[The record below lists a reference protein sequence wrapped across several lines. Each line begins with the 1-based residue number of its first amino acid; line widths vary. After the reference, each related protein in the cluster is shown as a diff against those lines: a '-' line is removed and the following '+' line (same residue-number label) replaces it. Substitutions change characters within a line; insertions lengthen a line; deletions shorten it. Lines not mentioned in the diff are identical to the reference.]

1 MMKNRKAFLLA
12 TMIFIVLIEAAGISQ
27 AQTPTV
33 FVIAGQG
40 VSLSGAEIKEVFL
53 GDKTFSGST
62 KLTPIDNVAA
72 REVFLNKAL
81 GLNGP
86 KYESIWVK
94 KGFRDAINPPK
105 VLSSDAEV
113 VDFVKRTP
121 GAVGYVS
128 NAPAGVTVIQKY

>member
-1 MMKNRKAFLLA
+1 MKNRKTFLLA
-12 TMIFIVLIEAAGISQ
+12 AMAFIVLINTWEISR

-33 FVIAGQG
+33 FVIAGPG
-40 VSLSGAEIKEVFL
+40 NSLSSAEIKEVFL
-53 GDKTFSGST
+53 GEKTFSGST
-62 KLTPIDNVAA
+62 KLVPIDNAAA

-94 KGFRDAINPPK
+94 KGFRDAILPPK
-105 VLSSDAEV
+105 VLSNDAEV